1 MRAIL
6 AGVLAGFLMRD
17 KELIETFLVT
27 LVIYWV
33 LGFVFD

>member
-1 MRAIL
+1 MRA
-6 AGVLAGFLMRD
+6 VLAGFLMRD
-17 KELIETFLVT
+17 KGLIETFLVI